1 MIMQDGQFDAALRY
15 CDQEGLDMSE
25 SRKRLEQELLDG
37 NLEDMVARLH
47 PRTQGEKSLLAR
59 AEQFC
64 AEYQLA
70 TWVEARNEGE
80 GVAPAYEH
88 VFSHMKQ
95 AQPVT
100 VVAGSRSRQIKHRS
114 QIQWVRRFRHRWN
127 GKHASIKSQRGHNEE
142 ELRKQAESSKQV
154 LFFFDFWNQ
163 KTVQFLDPKNG
174 LNFVPSV
181 LNFN

>member
-1 MIMQDGQFDAALRY
+1 MIIQDGQFDAALSY

-37 NLEDMVARLH
+37 NMEDMVARLH
-47 PRTQGEKSLLAR
+47 PRTAYEKTLLAR
-59 AEQFC
+59 AEKFC

-80 GVAPAYEH
+80 GVAPAYQH

-95 AQPVT
+95 VQPVT
-100 VVAGSRSRQIKHRS
+100 VTAASRSRLLKYRS

-127 GKHASIKSQRGHNEE
+127 GKHTSIKSQRGHNEE
-142 ELRKQAESSKQV
+142 ELRNQAESINRFM
-154 LFFFDFWNQ
+154 FFFDFWNQ
-163 KTVQFLDPKNG
+163 KTGPVFGPQKWAQFWALGIK
-174 LNFVPSV
+174 F
-181 LNFN
+181 

>member
-1 MIMQDGQFDAALRY
+1 MIIQDGQFDAALSY

-37 NLEDMVARLH
+37 NMEDMVARLH
-47 PRTQGEKSLLAR
+47 PRTLYEKSLLAR
-59 AEQFC
+59 AEKFC

-80 GVAPAYEH
+80 GVAPAYQH

-100 VVAGSRSRQIKHRS
+100 VTAASRSRLLKYRS

-127 GKHASIKSQRGHNEE
+127 GKHTSIKSQRGHNEE
-142 ELRKQAESSKQV
+142 ELRKQAESV
-154 LFFFDFWNQ
+154 NRFMFFLISGTKNWTSFWA
-163 KTVQFLDPKNG
+163 PKMG
-174 LNFVPSV
+174 PILGPRY
-181 LNFN
+181 